1 MSQVLASRTTASA
14 QGTDAIRVL
23 VVDDSSVIRGIVSRW
38 IEAAAE
44 TTLFGSAVN
53 GQDALERV
61 KTDKPDI
68 IVLDI
73 EMPSM
78 DGISALPLL
87 LKACPQA
94 KIIMASTLTRRNA
107 EISLKALALGA
118 ADYVPKPTSLGGG
131 EAAEDFRRELF
142 ARITALGGKRLRR
155 TPAPRPTPTAEA
167 APRAPFP
174 PVPPVVTPTSRA
186 ETPSVPVKPAGLPIR
201 APHAP
206 VSTDD
211 TSVPARAAIQLRKSA
226 LLPPQILVIGSSTGG
241 PQALVAVISAIAPQ
255 LNVPVLITQ
264 HMPATFTSILA
275 ESLSRVSGLKCVEGA
290 NGMMLERGCV
300 YVAPGDYHMVIKGK
314 GGPIELNQNP
324 PENFCRPAVDP
335 LFRSVAAAYGASA
348 LAVVLTGM
356 GSDGREG
363 SRSIVGAGGTVI
375 AQDEETSVVW
385 GMPGAVAQA
394 GLAAAVLPLNSVG
407 TEIRKHLGLRPK

>member
-1 MSQVLASRTTASA
+1 
-14 QGTDAIRVL
+14 
-23 VVDDSSVIRGIVSRW
+23 
-38 IEAAAE
+38 
-44 TTLFGSAVN
+44 
-53 GQDALERV
+53 
-61 KTDKPDI
+61 
-68 IVLDI
+68 
-73 EMPSM
+73 MPGM
-78 DGISALPLL
+78 DGITALPLL

-118 ADYVPKPTSLGGG
+118 ADYAPKPTSLGGG

-155 TPAPRPTPTAEA
+155 APAPAPRPAPTAEA
-167 APRAPFP
+167 APRAAVPQ
-174 PVPPVVTPTSRA
+174 VPPVVSPTSRA
-186 ETPSVPVKPAGLPIR
+186 ETPSTPVKPGPLPIR
-201 APHAP
+201 SSHVA

-211 TSVPARAAIQLRKSA
+211 ASVPARAAIQLRKSA
-226 LLPPQILVIGSSTGG
+226 LLQPQILVIGSSTGG
-241 PQALVAVISAIAPQ
+241 PQALVAVISAIAPH

-264 HMPATFTSILA
+264 HMPPTFTSILA

-314 GGPIELNQNP
+314 GGPIELNQNA

-335 LFRSVAAAYGASA
+335 LFRSVAAAYGASV

>member
-1 MSQVLASRTTASA
+1 MSQGLASRSAASSH
-14 QGTDAIRVL
+14 GTDPIRVL

-38 IEAAAE
+38 IDSASE
-44 TTLFGSAVN
+44 TTLFGAAIN

-61 KTDKPDI
+61 KSDKPDI

-73 EMPSM
+73 EMPGM
-78 DGISALPLL
+78 DGITALPLL

-131 EAAEDFRRELF
+131 EAAEEFRRELF
-142 ARITALGGKRLRR
+142 ARITALGGKRVRR
-155 TPAPRPTPTAEA
+155 AAAPRPVPETVVRP
-167 APRAPFP
+167 APAQPAVP
-174 PVPPVVTPTSRA
+174 PVPATPVRA
-186 ETPSVPVKPAGLPIR
+186 ESPANIARPAAPSVRVV
-201 APHAP
+201 AP
-206 VSTDD
+206 VTHDE
-211 TSVPARAAIQLRKSA
+211 TQAAARSAFQLRKAA

-241 PQALVAVISAIAPQ
+241 PQALVTVVTAIAPQ
-255 LNVPVLITQ
+255 LSVPVLITQ
-264 HMPATFTSILA
+264 HMPPTFTSILA
-275 ESLSRVSGLKCVEGA
+275 ESLSRSSGLKCVEGA
-290 NGMMLERGCV
+290 NGMMLEKGCV
-300 YVAPGDYHMVIKGK
+300 YVAPGDYHMTIKGK

-335 LFRSVAAAYGASA
+335 LFRSVAAAYGSST

-363 SRSIVGAGGTVI
+363 ARSIVSAGGTVI

-407 TEIRKHLGLRPK
+407 TEIRKHLGLRAK

>member
-1 MSQVLASRTTASA
+1 MSQGLASRSAASSY
-14 QGTDAIRVL
+14 GTDPIRVL

-38 IEAAAE
+38 IDAASE
-44 TTLFGSAVN
+44 TTLFGAAIN

-61 KTDKPDI
+61 KSDKPDI

-73 EMPSM
+73 EMPGM
-78 DGISALPLL
+78 DGITALPLL
-87 LKACPQA
+87 LKSCPQA

-131 EAAEDFRRELF
+131 EAAEEFRRELF
-142 ARITALGGKRLRR
+142 SRITALGGKRVRR
-155 TPAPRPTPTAEA
+155 AAAPKPVPEAATRPVPAQPVTPSAPATPVRAESPVAAARPTA
-167 APRAPFP
+167 P
-174 PVPPVVTPTSRA
+174 PVRVVAPVVHEENQA
-186 ETPSVPVKPAGLPIR
+186 A
-201 APHAP
+201 
-206 VSTDD
+206 
-211 TSVPARAAIQLRKSA
+211 ARSSFQLRKAA

-241 PQALVAVISAIAPQ
+241 PQALVTVVTAIAPQ
-255 LNVPVLITQ
+255 LSVPVLITQ
-264 HMPATFTSILA
+264 HMPPTFTSILA
-275 ESLSRVSGLKCVEGA
+275 ESLSRTSSLKCVEGA
-290 NGMMLERGCV
+290 NGMMLEKGCV
-300 YVAPGDYHMVIKGK
+300 YVAPGDYHMTIKGK

-335 LFRSVAAAYGASA
+335 LFRSVAAAYGSST

-363 SRSIVGAGGTVI
+363 ARSIVAAGGTVI
-375 AQDEETSVVW
+375 AQDEESSVVW

-407 TEIRKHLGLRPK
+407 TEIRKHLGLRAK